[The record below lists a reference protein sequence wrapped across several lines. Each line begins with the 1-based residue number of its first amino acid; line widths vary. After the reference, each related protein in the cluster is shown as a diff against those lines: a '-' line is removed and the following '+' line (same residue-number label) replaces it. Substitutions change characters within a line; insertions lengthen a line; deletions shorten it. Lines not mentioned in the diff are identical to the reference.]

1 MKFFLGDV
9 MKKMNR
15 YFFALSLT
23 ISSSISVASED
34 EVTREATF
42 LYLTTRSN
50 EFVAKARKH
59 VENVD
64 ENGVIQGYDL
74 NEIHNSL
81 AEVIEINKD
90 IKTLYD
96 TRKRSGANPS
106 SMYRHS
112 QIELLKGDGTISDE
126 ELEDL

>member
-1 MKFFLGDV
+1 